1 MKLCIITIFLLFL
14 LFGIKP
20 ILLIF
25 SGSNKKIR
33 SKIKIQLAQ
42 RWIRVLVG
50 EAADPLFCGRLRWI
64 EQQQVKGNHRLTLE
78 LVSGTSLLDQKRKSH
93 SYQDI
98 AMNYGKLLDQAARQA
113 GGMVLYPAGLEE
125 RAIGFP
131 KIQYEETD
139 WEFLKRM
146 ASHLGLSLYPQVEQ
160 PRAGLWVGL
169 PQAEGAKAFDWRHY
183 RIVWD
188 SRYDELGGEKAGNSR
203 DRFISYEVESEGSY
217 GCGQEVTFQG
227 KGLTICSKSC
237 RSEGGELLFTY
248 RLGYPEWAGQ
258 RRLSHKKLSGLS
270 LLGEVISREGER
282 LKRKL
287 DIDREHSDWKQEK
300 AYAFLWCPPTGNLM
314 YMMPAQG
321 SRVSLYFPRGEEEGA
336 VAVNCIRR
344 EGEAQGRSY
353 RERGLKTEGKEL
365 KLYPDC
371 MGVESISGKVMLDD
385 LEGIRI
391 SGDKALQIIA
401 RGKIRIEGKGVQVE
415 GGKEGI
421 RLYHG
426 GVEERGEEILVA
438 ATAQLHLLSRQGEA
452 MWVSLGEKS
461 SLLGYEVEDYSA
473 EGFRFKDDPVQENYD
488 WDAYWS
494 RVAGALV
501 IVGGV
506 TLIAGTGAGILAAGG
521 WAVNATVVMGSAA
534 AGGIIAVGGLAAMD
548 AMSGRLS
555 SAQEYIRE
563 ALVGSIIGA
572 LTGAT
577 AQLPTKRLGIVGKN
591 VAEFAIGSGESA
603 AEQQLR
609 KGEIDFREAIG
620 CGILN
625 LILSGVLDN
634 LSREQGVRVKGGED
648 LTGKGIAGIKSAD
661 ELLATEKLSLQE
673 PKGTAATGGLPQ
685 GREEG
690 WEEILDRILRRSEGG
705 EGGEGRVIFFED
717 ELPPEEAERLINFL
731 KNDRKRINYQ
741 DIWDIRNSSKVIESG
756 SGSVRYSPINPCNE
770 ISQEVAESFNGA
782 TFTKTTLTEDT
793 VMYRVSGGKA
803 GKVGSYVSRTPQGGG
818 LQSQLDLALNPSW
831 GNTTENITK
840 VVVPKGTTIYEGVA
854 APQNIYDSLGNIIGV
869 LPGGGNQVYIPK
881 VEAGWFK

>member
-1 MKLCIITIFLLFL
+1 M
-14 LFGIKP
+14 
-20 ILLIF
+20 
-25 SGSNKKIR
+25 S
-33 SKIKIQLAQ
+33 
-42 RWIRVLVG
+42 
-50 EAADPLFCGRLRWI
+50 
-64 EQQQVKGNHRLTLE
+64 
-78 LVSGTSLLDQKRKSH
+78 
-93 SYQDI
+93 
-98 AMNYGKLLDQAARQA
+98 YGKLLEQVAEQGNA
-113 GGMVLYPAGLEE
+113 MVLYPVKLEE
-125 RAIGFP
+125 MTMDFP

-146 ASHLGLSLYPQVEQ
+146 ASRFGLSLYPYLEQ
-160 PRAGLWVGL
+160 CRVGCRQESL
-169 PQAEGAKAFDWRHY
+169 RRSYW
-183 RIVWD
+183 
-188 SRYDELGGEKAGNSR
+188 N
-203 DRFISYEVESEGSY
+203 ISAREATEW
-217 GCGQEVTFQG
+217 CGTVNTM
-227 KGLTICSKSC
+227 S
-237 RSEGGELLFTY
+237 
-248 RLGYPEWAGQ
+248 WGQ
-258 RRLSHKKLSGLS
+258 RRLTHKKLSGLS

-282 LKRKL
+282 LKLKL

-401 RGKIRIEGKGVQVE
+401 RGKIRIEGKGIQVE

-473 EGFRFKDDPVQENYD
+473 EGFRFKDDPVQEKYD

-603 AEQQLR
+603 VEQQLR

-634 LSREQGVRVKGGED
+634 LSREQGVRVK
-648 LTGKGIAGIKSAD
+648 
-661 ELLATEKLSLQE
+661 
-673 PKGTAATGGLPQ
+673 
-685 GREEG
+685 
-690 WEEILDRILRRSEGG
+690 
-705 EGGEGRVIFFED
+705 GGEGRVIFFED

-756 SGSVRYSPINPCNE
+756 NYSSLRDLMSPEEAARYDKYWNNVADDMLKSNLGDFRSAVLSGDI
-770 ISQEVAESFNGA
+770 
-782 TFTKTTLTEDT
+782 TKTTGGKINSKVVTAAIDT
-793 VMYRVSGGKA
+793 NTGDIYYGISGMNNNPTRNMTNPQMQEILNSVNGSMTNYPLENCGEFNAINNALNNGANIQNLRVYSIDRVSGNYKA
-803 GKVGSYVSRTPQGGG
+803 PCINCQNLYGDIVHF
-818 LQSQLDLALNPSW
+818 
-831 GNTTENITK
+831 TE
-840 VVVPKGTTIYEGVA
+840 
-854 APQNIYDSLGNIIGV
+854 
-869 LPGGGNQVYIPK
+869 
-881 VEAGWFK
+881 

>member
-1 MKLCIITIFLLFL
+1 MCIITIFLLFL
-14 LFGIKP
+14 LYGIKP

-98 AMNYGKLLDQAARQA
+98 AMSYGKLLDQAARQA
-113 GGMVLYPAGLEE
+113 GGMVLYPAGLEDI
-125 RAIGFP
+125 AIGFP

-258 RRLSHKKLSGLS
+258 RRLTHKKLSGLS

-282 LKRKL
+282 LKLKL

-634 LSREQGVRVKGGED
+634 LSREQGVRV
-648 LTGKGIAGIKSAD
+648 
-661 ELLATEKLSLQE
+661 
-673 PKGTAATGGLPQ
+673 
-685 GREEG
+685 R
-690 WEEILDRILRRSEGG
+690 
-705 EGGEGRVIFFED
+705 GGEGRVIFFED

-756 SGSVRYSPINPCNE
+756 TSSSKG
-770 ISQEVAESFNGA
+770 G
-782 TFTKTTLTEDT
+782 
-793 VMYRVSGGKA
+793 SGGRLIPGTEGIVTGGDSTKL
-803 GKVGSYVSRTPQGGG
+803 GKNMMESMGLPRGTNWTGHQAQHIIPAEMANHPVLQRMGMDLDDASNGLFLRTPADDISAMSRHRGYH
-818 LQSQLDLALNPSW
+818 STYNEFVRTQLDGMDINQS
-831 GNTTENITK
+831 
-840 VVVPKGTTIYEGVA
+840 V
-854 APQNIYDSLGNIIGV
+854 DV
-869 LPGGGNQVYIPK
+869 LQKQVYDLQQNLKYLQRSGLLYIQVK
-881 VEAGWFK
+881 VQL

>member
-1 MKLCIITIFLLFL
+1 MCIITVFLLFL

-98 AMNYGKLLDQAARQA
+98 AMSYGKLLDQAARQA

-258 RRLSHKKLSGLS
+258 RRLTHKKLSGLS

-282 LKRKL
+282 LKLKL

-401 RGKIRIEGKGVQVE
+401 RGKIRIEGKGIQVE

-603 AEQQLR
+603 VEQQLR

-634 LSREQGVRVKGGED
+634 LSREQGVRVK
-648 LTGKGIAGIKSAD
+648 
-661 ELLATEKLSLQE
+661 
-673 PKGTAATGGLPQ
+673 
-685 GREEG
+685 
-690 WEEILDRILRRSEGG
+690 
-705 EGGEGRVIFFED
+705 GGEGRVIFFED

>member
-1 MKLCIITIFLLFL
+1 MGSIATGELKLEGLE
-14 LFGIKP
+14 GVMR
-20 ILLIF
+20 ILSF
-25 SGSNKKIR
+25 SFWQEPGKHATAR
-33 SKIKIQLAQ
+33 LEALAEEGLAEEPGLSQ

-98 AMNYGKLLDQAARQA
+98 AMSYGKLLDQAARQA

-258 RRLSHKKLSGLS
+258 RRLTHKKLSGLS

-282 LKRKL
+282 LKLKL

-401 RGKIRIEGKGVQVE
+401 RGKIRIEGKGIQVE

-634 LSREQGVRVKGGED
+634 LSREQGVRVKGGE
-648 LTGKGIAGIKSAD
+648 
-661 ELLATEKLSLQE
+661 
-673 PKGTAATGGLPQ
+673 
-685 GREEG
+685 
-690 WEEILDRILRRSEGG
+690 
-705 EGGEGRVIFFED
+705 GRVIFFED

-756 SGSVRYSPINPCNE
+756 RPTKGYSNFADGMSPEDAARYIANNEKAFFNEFSERARAAGLNSAHIEEAFTAMRTGDYAKMASYFDTSSPVNGAVFWSGNKEGAAAYANSIGGTIMEQTPGGRVFDNWRGLQGMYPEWDTVTDLNQKPIWDALSSQYANGAEGMATYVHPSGYEGKVWLNIE
-770 ISQEVAESFNGA
+770 KAILEENNIIIQEV
-782 TFTKTTLTEDT
+782 
-793 VMYRVSGGKA
+793 
-803 GKVGSYVSRTPQGGG
+803 
-818 LQSQLDLALNPSW
+818 
-831 GNTTENITK
+831 
-840 VVVPKGTTIYEGVA
+840 
-854 APQNIYDSLGNIIGV
+854 IIDA
-869 LPGGGNQVYIPK
+869 K
-881 VEAGWFK
+881 

>member
-1 MKLCIITIFLLFL
+1 MCIITIFLLFL
-14 LFGIKP
+14 LYGIKP

-64 EQQQVKGNHRLTLE
+64 EQQQVEGNHRLTLE

-98 AMNYGKLLDQAARQA
+98 AMSYGKLLDQAARQA
-113 GGMVLYPAGLEE
+113 GGMVLYPAGLEDI
-125 RAIGFP
+125 AIGFP

-258 RRLSHKKLSGLS
+258 RRLTHKKLSGLS

-282 LKRKL
+282 LKLKL

-634 LSREQGVRVKGGED
+634 LSREQGVRVKGGE
-648 LTGKGIAGIKSAD
+648 
-661 ELLATEKLSLQE
+661 
-673 PKGTAATGGLPQ
+673 
-685 GREEG
+685 
-690 WEEILDRILRRSEGG
+690 
-705 EGGEGRVIFFED
+705 GRVIFFED

-731 KNDRKRINYQ
+731 KNGSTEGLTSAEREGIKKVDEAFALKRINYQ

-756 SGSVRYSPINPCNE
+756 TSSSKG
-770 ISQEVAESFNGA
+770 G
-782 TFTKTTLTEDT
+782 
-793 VMYRVSGGKA
+793 SGGRLIPGTEGIVTGGDSTKL
-803 GKVGSYVSRTPQGGG
+803 GKNMMESMGLPRETNWTGHQAQHIIPAEMANHPVLQRMGMDLDDASNGLFLRTPADDISAMSRHRGYH
-818 LQSQLDLALNPSW
+818 STYNEFVRTQLDGMDINQS
-831 GNTTENITK
+831 
-840 VVVPKGTTIYEGVA
+840 V
-854 APQNIYDSLGNIIGV
+854 DV
-869 LPGGGNQVYIPK
+869 LQKQVYDLQQNLKYLQRSGLLYIQVK
-881 VEAGWFK
+881 VQL

>member
-14 LFGIKP
+14 LYGIKP

-98 AMNYGKLLDQAARQA
+98 AMSYGKLLDQAARQA
-113 GGMVLYPAGLEE
+113 GGMVLYPAGLEDI
-125 RAIGFP
+125 AIGFP

-258 RRLSHKKLSGLS
+258 RRLTHKKLSGLS

-282 LKRKL
+282 LKLKL

-421 RLYHG
+421 RLNHG

-634 LSREQGVRVKGGED
+634 LSREQGVRV
-648 LTGKGIAGIKSAD
+648 
-661 ELLATEKLSLQE
+661 
-673 PKGTAATGGLPQ
+673 
-685 GREEG
+685 R
-690 WEEILDRILRRSEGG
+690 
-705 EGGEGRVIFFED
+705 GGEGRVIFFED

-756 SGSVRYSPINPCNE
+756 TSSSKG
-770 ISQEVAESFNGA
+770 G
-782 TFTKTTLTEDT
+782 
-793 VMYRVSGGKA
+793 SGGRLIPGTEGIVTGGDSTKL
-803 GKVGSYVSRTPQGGG
+803 GKNMMESMGLPRGTNWTGHQAQHIIPAEMANHPVLQRMGMDLDDASNGLFLRTPADDISAMSRHRGYH
-818 LQSQLDLALNPSW
+818 STYNEFVRTQLDGMDINQS
-831 GNTTENITK
+831 
-840 VVVPKGTTIYEGVA
+840 V
-854 APQNIYDSLGNIIGV
+854 DV
-869 LPGGGNQVYIPK
+869 LQKQVYDLQQNLKYLQRSGLLYIQVK
-881 VEAGWFK
+881 VQL

>member
-98 AMNYGKLLDQAARQA
+98 AMSYGKLLDQAARQA

-258 RRLSHKKLSGLS
+258 RRLTHKKLSGLS

-282 LKRKL
+282 LKLNL

-401 RGKIRIEGKGVQVE
+401 RGKIRIEGKGIQVE

-473 EGFRFKDDPVQENYD
+473 EGFRFKDDPVQEKYD

-603 AEQQLR
+603 IEQQLR

-634 LSREQGVRVKGGED
+634 LSREQGVRVK
-648 LTGKGIAGIKSAD
+648 
-661 ELLATEKLSLQE
+661 
-673 PKGTAATGGLPQ
+673 
-685 GREEG
+685 
-690 WEEILDRILRRSEGG
+690 
-705 EGGEGRVIFFED
+705 GGEGRVIFFED

>member
-1 MKLCIITIFLLFL
+1 M
-14 LFGIKP
+14 
-20 ILLIF
+20 
-25 SGSNKKIR
+25 S
-33 SKIKIQLAQ
+33 
-42 RWIRVLVG
+42 
-50 EAADPLFCGRLRWI
+50 
-64 EQQQVKGNHRLTLE
+64 
-78 LVSGTSLLDQKRKSH
+78 
-93 SYQDI
+93 
-98 AMNYGKLLDQAARQA
+98 YGKLLEQVAEQGNA
-113 GGMVLYPAGLEE
+113 MVLYPVKLEE
-125 RAIGFP
+125 MTMDFP

-146 ASHLGLSLYPQVEQ
+146 ASRFGLSLYPYLELC
-160 PRAGLWVGL
+160 RVGCRQESL
-169 PQAEGAKAFDWRHY
+169 RRSYW
-183 RIVWD
+183 
-188 SRYDELGGEKAGNSR
+188 N
-203 DRFISYEVESEGSY
+203 ISAREATEW
-217 GCGQEVTFQG
+217 CGTVNTM
-227 KGLTICSKSC
+227 S
-237 RSEGGELLFTY
+237 
-248 RLGYPEWAGQ
+248 WGQ
-258 RRLSHKKLSGLS
+258 RRLTHKKLSGLS

-282 LKRKL
+282 LKLNL

-401 RGKIRIEGKGVQVE
+401 RGKIRIEGKGIQVE

-603 AEQQLR
+603 VEQQLR

-634 LSREQGVRVKGGED
+634 LSREQGVRVK
-648 LTGKGIAGIKSAD
+648 
-661 ELLATEKLSLQE
+661 
-673 PKGTAATGGLPQ
+673 
-685 GREEG
+685 
-690 WEEILDRILRRSEGG
+690 
-705 EGGEGRVIFFED
+705 GGEGRVIFFED

-741 DIWDIRNSSKVIESG
+741 DIWDIRNSSKVRESG

>member
-1 MKLCIITIFLLFL
+1 MGSIATGELKLEGLE
-14 LFGIKP
+14 GVMR
-20 ILLIF
+20 ILSF
-25 SGSNKKIR
+25 SFWQEPGKHATAR
-33 SKIKIQLAQ
+33 LEALAEEGLAEEPGLSQ

-98 AMNYGKLLDQAARQA
+98 AMSYGKLLDQAARQA
-113 GGMVLYPAGLEE
+113 GGMVLYPAGLEDIV
-125 RAIGFP
+125 IGFP

-160 PRAGLWVGL
+160 PKAGLWVGL

-203 DRFISYEVESEGSY
+203 DLFISYEVESEGSY

-258 RRLSHKKLSGLS
+258 RRLTHKKLSGLS

-282 LKRKL
+282 LKLKL

-336 VAVNCIRR
+336 LAVNCIRR

-401 RGKIRIEGKGVQVE
+401 RGKIRIEGKGIQVE

-634 LSREQGVRVKGGED
+634 LSREQGVRVKGGE
-648 LTGKGIAGIKSAD
+648 
-661 ELLATEKLSLQE
+661 
-673 PKGTAATGGLPQ
+673 
-685 GREEG
+685 
-690 WEEILDRILRRSEGG
+690 
-705 EGGEGRVIFFED
+705 GRVIFFED

-731 KNDRKRINYQ
+731 KNGSTEGLTSAEREGIKKVDEALALKRINYQ

-756 SGSVRYSPINPCNE
+756 TTTKPNQVHHY
-770 ISQEVAESFNGA
+770 A
-782 TFTKTTLTEDT
+782 TNKSKT
-793 VMYRVSGGKA
+793 Y
-803 GKVGSYVSRTPQGGG
+803 TPQLEEIANRYG
-818 LQSQLDLALNPSW
+818 LDLDDAWNKDLLPHQGRHPNAYHEYVLDSMKQFDNIAQGDKDIFLKLFDNLKNNVKSNPDMLYKDYW
-831 GNTTENITK
+831 K
-840 VVVPKGTTIYEGVA
+840 
-854 APQNIYDSLGNIIGV
+854 
-869 LPGGGNQVYIPK
+869 
-881 VEAGWFK
+881 

>member
-1 MKLCIITIFLLFL
+1 MCIITIFLLFL
-14 LFGIKP
+14 LYGIKP

-98 AMNYGKLLDQAARQA
+98 AMSYGKLLDQAARQA
-113 GGMVLYPAGLEE
+113 GGMVLYPAGLEDI
-125 RAIGFP
+125 AIGFP

-258 RRLSHKKLSGLS
+258 RRLTHKKLSGLS

-282 LKRKL
+282 LKLKL

-421 RLYHG
+421 RLNHG

-634 LSREQGVRVKGGED
+634 LSREQGVRV
-648 LTGKGIAGIKSAD
+648 
-661 ELLATEKLSLQE
+661 
-673 PKGTAATGGLPQ
+673 
-685 GREEG
+685 R
-690 WEEILDRILRRSEGG
+690 
-705 EGGEGRVIFFED
+705 GGEGRVIFFED

-756 SGSVRYSPINPCNE
+756 TSSSKG
-770 ISQEVAESFNGA
+770 G
-782 TFTKTTLTEDT
+782 
-793 VMYRVSGGKA
+793 SGGRLIPGTEGIVTGGDSTKL
-803 GKVGSYVSRTPQGGG
+803 GKNMMESMGLPRGTNWTGHQAQHIIPAEMANHPVLQRMGMDLDDASNGLFLRTPADDISAMSRHRGYH
-818 LQSQLDLALNPSW
+818 STYNEFVRTQLDGMDINQS
-831 GNTTENITK
+831 
-840 VVVPKGTTIYEGVA
+840 V
-854 APQNIYDSLGNIIGV
+854 DV
-869 LPGGGNQVYIPK
+869 LQKQVYDLQQNLKYLQRSGLLYIQVK
-881 VEAGWFK
+881 VQL

>member
-1 MKLCIITIFLLFL
+1 M
-14 LFGIKP
+14 
-20 ILLIF
+20 
-25 SGSNKKIR
+25 S
-33 SKIKIQLAQ
+33 
-42 RWIRVLVG
+42 
-50 EAADPLFCGRLRWI
+50 
-64 EQQQVKGNHRLTLE
+64 
-78 LVSGTSLLDQKRKSH
+78 
-93 SYQDI
+93 
-98 AMNYGKLLDQAARQA
+98 YGKLLEQVAEQGNA
-113 GGMVLYPAGLEE
+113 MVLYPVKLEE
-125 RAIGFP
+125 MTMDFP

-146 ASHLGLSLYPQVEQ
+146 ASRFGLSLYPYLEQ
-160 PRAGLWVGL
+160 CRVGCRQESL
-169 PQAEGAKAFDWRHY
+169 RRSYW
-183 RIVWD
+183 
-188 SRYDELGGEKAGNSR
+188 N
-203 DRFISYEVESEGSY
+203 ISAREATEW
-217 GCGQEVTFQG
+217 CGTVNTM
-227 KGLTICSKSC
+227 S
-237 RSEGGELLFTY
+237 
-248 RLGYPEWAGQ
+248 WGQ
-258 RRLSHKKLSGLS
+258 RRLTHKKLSGLS

-282 LKRKL
+282 LKLKL

-401 RGKIRIEGKGVQVE
+401 RGKIRIEGKGIQVE

-603 AEQQLR
+603 VEQQLR

-634 LSREQGVRVKGGED
+634 LSREQGVRVK
-648 LTGKGIAGIKSAD
+648 
-661 ELLATEKLSLQE
+661 
-673 PKGTAATGGLPQ
+673 
-685 GREEG
+685 
-690 WEEILDRILRRSEGG
+690 
-705 EGGEGRVIFFED
+705 GGEGRVIFFED

-741 DIWDIRNSSKVIESG
+741 DIWDIRNSSKVIEGG
-756 SGSVRYSPINPCNE
+756 SKPNDVYAGVKEASQYLKEIGLPRNVRKDIL
-770 ISQEVAESFNGA
+770 ESFDV
-782 TFTKTTLTEDT
+782 KTIKVEQ
-793 VMYRVSGGKA
+793 A
-803 GKVGSYVSRTPQGGG
+803 GSNSYGIRF
-818 LQSQLDLALNPSW
+818 
-831 GNTTENITK
+831 
-840 VVVPKGTTIYEGVA
+840 Y
-854 APQNIYDSLGNIIGV
+854 
-869 LPGGGNQVYIPK
+869 GGNAKANGPICLKHLHHKQIGRIWHYHQNGIK
-881 VEAGWFK
+881 CQE

>member
-1 MKLCIITIFLLFL
+1 MCIITIFLLFL

-98 AMNYGKLLDQAARQA
+98 AMSYGKLLDQAARQA
-113 GGMVLYPAGLEE
+113 GGMVLYPAGLEDI
-125 RAIGFP
+125 AIGFP

-282 LKRKL
+282 LKLKL

-603 AEQQLR
+603 VEQQLR

-634 LSREQGVRVKGGED
+634 LSREQGVRVKGGE
-648 LTGKGIAGIKSAD
+648 
-661 ELLATEKLSLQE
+661 
-673 PKGTAATGGLPQ
+673 
-685 GREEG
+685 
-690 WEEILDRILRRSEGG
+690 
-705 EGGEGRVIFFED
+705 GRVIFFED

-741 DIWDIRNSSKVIESG
+741 DIWDIRNSGKVIESG
-756 SGSVRYSPINPCNE
+756 TSSELKVIGTYDNNNYFTRAVEFNAGSEGTGFTYKVYQRNDIDWNMVRTTGAKKGRGLTNAQAAEKYGLAPILNDGYVATLHHSQQRSVGPLFEASTRYHN
-770 ISQEVAESFNGA
+770 ISNAKKGPLHPYKGQ
-782 TFTKTTLTEDT
+782 
-793 VMYRVSGGKA
+793 
-803 GKVGSYVSRTPQGGG
+803 
-818 LQSQLDLALNPSW
+818 LNPFNPMDS
-831 GNTTENITK
+831 NTRGLFQK
-840 VVVPKGTTIYEGVA
+840 VDSIEYWKARGRDAMKGV
-854 APQNIYDSLGNIIGV
+854 Q
-869 LPGGGNQVYIPK
+869 
-881 VEAGWFK
+881 

>member
-1 MKLCIITIFLLFL
+1 MGSIATGELKLEGLE
-14 LFGIKP
+14 GVMR
-20 ILLIF
+20 ILSF
-25 SGSNKKIR
+25 SFWQEPGKHATAR
-33 SKIKIQLAQ
+33 LEALAEEGLAEEPGLSQ

-78 LVSGTSLLDQKRKSH
+78 LVSGTSLLDQKRKSR

-98 AMNYGKLLDQAARQA
+98 AMSYGKLLDQAARQA

-258 RRLSHKKLSGLS
+258 RRLTHKKLSGLS

-282 LKRKL
+282 LKLKL
-287 DIDREHSDWKQEK
+287 DIDREHSDWKKEK

-634 LSREQGVRVKGGED
+634 LSREQGVRVKGGE
-648 LTGKGIAGIKSAD
+648 
-661 ELLATEKLSLQE
+661 
-673 PKGTAATGGLPQ
+673 
-685 GREEG
+685 
-690 WEEILDRILRRSEGG
+690 
-705 EGGEGRVIFFED
+705 GRVIFFED

-731 KNDRKRINYQ
+731 KNGRKRINYQ

-756 SGSVRYSPINPCNE
+756 TYSGEEWCRYFRETYGNNNVTWENATPSQLARSWQGVGKYPGVDNYIDVTVKKGE
-770 ISQEVAESFNGA
+770 ILYRGEPNG
-782 TFTKTTLTEDT
+782 TEYFTTLDAIEQSGRDATKLFEGLQVEKNPIHGYRGEMQGYIFNEDVASAYGIT
-793 VMYRVSGGKA
+793 NANPQFGK
-803 GKVGSYVSRTPQGGG
+803 GG
-818 LQSQLDLALNPSW
+818 LPQYYVPDVQDLIDKGILTPVDNIKLN
-831 GNTTENITK
+831 K
-840 VVVPKGTTIYEGVA
+840 
-854 APQNIYDSLGNIIGV
+854 
-869 LPGGGNQVYIPK
+869 
-881 VEAGWFK
+881 

>member
-1 MKLCIITIFLLFL
+1 MGSIATGELKLEGLE
-14 LFGIKP
+14 GVMR
-20 ILLIF
+20 ILSF
-25 SGSNKKIR
+25 SFWQEPGKHATAR
-33 SKIKIQLAQ
+33 LEALAEEGLAEEPGLSQ

-64 EQQQVKGNHRLTLE
+64 EQQQVKGDHRLTLE

-98 AMNYGKLLDQAARQA
+98 AMSYGKLLDQAARQA
-113 GGMVLYPAGLEE
+113 GGMVLYPAGLEDI
-125 RAIGFP
+125 AIGFP

-160 PRAGLWVGL
+160 PKAGLWVGL

-282 LKRKL
+282 LKLKL

-634 LSREQGVRVKGGED
+634 LSREQGVRV
-648 LTGKGIAGIKSAD
+648 
-661 ELLATEKLSLQE
+661 
-673 PKGTAATGGLPQ
+673 
-685 GREEG
+685 R
-690 WEEILDRILRRSEGG
+690 
-705 EGGEGRVIFFED
+705 GGEGRVIFFED

-756 SGSVRYSPINPCNE
+756 TSSSKG
-770 ISQEVAESFNGA
+770 G
-782 TFTKTTLTEDT
+782 
-793 VMYRVSGGKA
+793 SGGRLIPGTEGIVTGGDSTKL
-803 GKVGSYVSRTPQGGG
+803 GKNMMESMGLPRGTNWTGHQAQHIIPAEMANHPVLQRMGMDLDDASNGLFLRTPADDISAMSRHRGYH
-818 LQSQLDLALNPSW
+818 STYNEFVRTQLDGMDINQS
-831 GNTTENITK
+831 
-840 VVVPKGTTIYEGVA
+840 V
-854 APQNIYDSLGNIIGV
+854 DV
-869 LPGGGNQVYIPK
+869 LQKQVYDLQQNLKYLQRSGLLYIQVK
-881 VEAGWFK
+881 VQL

>member
-1 MKLCIITIFLLFL
+1 MGSIATGELKLEGLE
-14 LFGIKP
+14 GVMR
-20 ILLIF
+20 ILSF
-25 SGSNKKIR
+25 SFWQEPGKHATAR
-33 SKIKIQLAQ
+33 LEALAEEGLAEEPGLSQ

-98 AMNYGKLLDQAARQA
+98 AMSYGKLLDQAARQA
-113 GGMVLYPAGLEE
+113 GGMVLYPAGLEDI
-125 RAIGFP
+125 AIGFP

-258 RRLSHKKLSGLS
+258 RRLTHKKLSGLS

-282 LKRKL
+282 LKLKL

-401 RGKIRIEGKGVQVE
+401 RGKIRIEGKGIQVE

-603 AEQQLR
+603 VEQQLR

-634 LSREQGVRVKGGED
+634 LSREQGVRVKGGE
-648 LTGKGIAGIKSAD
+648 
-661 ELLATEKLSLQE
+661 
-673 PKGTAATGGLPQ
+673 
-685 GREEG
+685 
-690 WEEILDRILRRSEGG
+690 
-705 EGGEGRVIFFED
+705 GRVIFFED

-731 KNDRKRINYQ
+731 KNGSTEGLTSAEREGIKKVDEALALKRINYQ
-741 DIWDIRNSSKVIESG
+741 DIWDIRNSSKVIETSYGKSSG
-756 SGSVRYSPINPCNE
+756 KIGDFTNLEGSTVDE
-770 ISQEVAESFNGA
+770 ILDRIPDEAVLRELYPVQGGA
-782 TFTKTTLTEDT
+782 TEGFEFKWVQEGQT
-793 VMYRVSGGKA
+793 YRVRVHNEDPSA
-803 GKVGSYVSRTPQGGG
+803 PVGSNAYNGWVVRIQRGRRYYDPTI
-818 LQSQLDLALNPSW
+818 DDFREAKYFNPN
-831 GNTTENITK
+831 GPDFDEVIVNDT
-840 VVVPKGTTIYEGVA
+840 
-854 APQNIYDSLGNIIGV
+854 
-869 LPGGGNQVYIPK
+869 YIPI
-881 VEAGWFK
+881 VDPY

>member
-1 MKLCIITIFLLFL
+1 MYARIVKLCIITIFLLFL
-14 LFGIKP
+14 LYGIKP

-98 AMNYGKLLDQAARQA
+98 AMSYGKLLDQAARQA
-113 GGMVLYPAGLEE
+113 GGMVLYPAGLEDI
-125 RAIGFP
+125 AIGFP

-258 RRLSHKKLSGLS
+258 RRLTHKKLSGLS

-282 LKRKL
+282 LKLKL

-421 RLYHG
+421 RLNHG

-634 LSREQGVRVKGGED
+634 LSREQGVRV
-648 LTGKGIAGIKSAD
+648 
-661 ELLATEKLSLQE
+661 
-673 PKGTAATGGLPQ
+673 
-685 GREEG
+685 R
-690 WEEILDRILRRSEGG
+690 
-705 EGGEGRVIFFED
+705 GGEGRVIFFED

-756 SGSVRYSPINPCNE
+756 TSSSKG
-770 ISQEVAESFNGA
+770 G
-782 TFTKTTLTEDT
+782 
-793 VMYRVSGGKA
+793 SGGRLIPGTEGIVTGGDSTKL
-803 GKVGSYVSRTPQGGG
+803 GKNMMESMGLPRGTNWTGHQAQHIIPAEMANHPVLQRMGMDLDDASNGLFLRTPADDISAMSRHRGYH
-818 LQSQLDLALNPSW
+818 STYNEFVRTQLDGMDINQS
-831 GNTTENITK
+831 
-840 VVVPKGTTIYEGVA
+840 V
-854 APQNIYDSLGNIIGV
+854 DV
-869 LPGGGNQVYIPK
+869 LQKQVYDLQQNLKYLQRSGLLYIQVK
-881 VEAGWFK
+881 VQL